1 MTRLWK
7 RARPL
12 AAATLIAGACAVA
25 MPLPGAAGEPA
36 PAQLTSAAVGELA
49 GPAEVF
55 PLLAE
60 PHYGDGLGA
69 SRGHEGQD
77 LFAPAGTPE
86 VAVADA
92 VVLEAASGDN
102 GGRGNYV
109 SIYDPAADRTYNYF
123 HMLSAPPVS
132 PGERVARGQR
142 LGELGCSGS
151 CWGNHLHF
159 ELRTGRDP
167 YGPVLDPAPF
177 LHSLPPAAEAGL
189 AERRAVM
196 TAAESR

>member
-7 RARPL
+7 RTRPL
-12 AAATLIAGACAVA
+12 AVAAIVAGALTGALPLPAAAEPPPVPVTTAADAVA
-25 MPLPGAAGEPA
+25 
-36 PAQLTSAAVGELA
+36 A
-49 GPAEVF
+49 GPARVF
-55 PLLAE
+55 PLLAA
-60 PHYGDGLGA
+60 PRYGDGLGA

-86 VAVADA
+86 VAVSDA
-92 VVLEAASGDN
+92 VVLEAAAGYD

-123 HMLSAPPVS
+123 HMIAAPQVA
-132 PGERVARGQR
+132 PGQHVARGQE
-142 LGELGCSGS
+142 LGQLGCSGS
-151 CWGNHLHF
+151 CWGDHLHF
-159 ELRTGRDP
+159 ELRAGRDP

-177 LHSLPPAAEAGL
+177 LHTLPPAGRVGL
-189 AERRAVM
+189 AEAQMVR